1 MIRTAPLL
9 LVENTAL
16 IGITTPMEDTCDYSQ
31 MMDMKH
37 DNGEPMFNAIS
48 VSLMCQNCRK
58 AGLME
63 CPHMA
68 HEVKGDPSSFTS
80 FEKIYVHL
88 FSFTGATLEERQE
101 ERKTRPIHHGLR

>member
-1 MIRTAPLL
+1 MSFLFFFLLNILTETRAAPLL

-31 MMDMKH
+31 MMEMKH

-48 VSLMCQNCRK
+48 VSLMCEACRK

-68 HEVKGDPSSFTS
+68 HEARTHIPPRSC
-80 FEKIYVHL
+80 
-88 FSFTGATLEERQE
+88 
-101 ERKTRPIHHGLR
+101 